1 MQPRSVRSS
10 PRVPTLAASAA
21 LGLAVLLASGEGRA
35 DVSAEDGAIAEAL
48 FREGRALLE
57 DGKIDA
63 ACLKLEGSQKLDP
76 KVGTL
81 LNVAACHELQ
91 GRTAS
96 AWAEFLDAARLARV
110 ANVRDPKALADV
122 ATARAEALAPKLQK
136 LAIEHPDSLPP
147 DLELSLD
154 GRVIPRGA
162 WATPMPVDPGERVVT
177 ARAPGKLPW
186 TTRIVVAKPLTT
198 FAVPAL
204 EALAPVVTPP
214 PPPPRVDEPARPSPT
229 ASAPFLIGAGAFVVG
244 SSVGGYFGLR
254 AIALKKERDRACDA
268 LGCSPEGLIKQRDA
282 HTSATIST
290 VAFAVGAAG
299 GLFAL
304 YWALRP
310 QSAASSGPSAAFA
323 CDGRGTCGVV
333 ARGSF

>member
-1 MQPRSVRSS
+1 MVPRRSRSS
-10 PRVPTLAASAA
+10 LRTRA
-21 LGLAVLLASGEGRA
+21 LGLVTALAIGIAAPGARA

-96 AWAEFLDAARLARV
+96 AWGEFLEAARLARV
-110 ANVRDPKALADV
+110 ANVRDPKVLADV
-122 ATARAEALAPKLQK
+122 ATKRAEALAPKLQR
-136 LAIEHPDSLPP
+136 LAVERPETLPQ

-162 WATPMPVDPGERVVT
+162 WETPIPVDPGERVVT

-186 TTRIVVAKPLTT
+186 TTRVLIEKAPLTT
-198 FAVPAL
+198 VAVPTL
-204 EALAPVVTPP
+204 EPLAPVVTPVT
-214 PPPPRVDEPARPSPT
+214 PPRTEEEPPSPT
-229 ASAPFLIGAGAFVVG
+229 TSAPFLIGAGAFVVG
-244 SSVGGYFGLR
+244 SGVGAYFGLR
-254 AIALKKERDRACDA
+254 AISEKKERDRECDA
-268 LGCSPEGLIKQRDA
+268 LGCSEVGLAKQRDA
-282 HTSATIST
+282 HTSATVST

-299 GLFAL
+299 GIFAL
-304 YWALRP
+304 YWALSP
-310 QSAASSGPSAAFA
+310 QTNRNARGVSATAA
-323 CDGRGTCGVV
+323 CDGQGACALVT
-333 ARGSF
+333 RGSF